1 MILALGASGPG
12 FDSPYGPFGFKPIL
26 TRVAQWIRHHAS
38 NVRIVGSSPIMGIF
52 NIFLQLIFSNPLFF
66 EKINQNLF
74 YITIFARNNS

>member
-38 NVRIVGSSPIMGIF
+38 NVRIVGSNPIVG
-52 NIFLQLIFSNPLFF
+52 
-66 EKINQNLF
+66 NL
-74 YITIFARNNS
+74 